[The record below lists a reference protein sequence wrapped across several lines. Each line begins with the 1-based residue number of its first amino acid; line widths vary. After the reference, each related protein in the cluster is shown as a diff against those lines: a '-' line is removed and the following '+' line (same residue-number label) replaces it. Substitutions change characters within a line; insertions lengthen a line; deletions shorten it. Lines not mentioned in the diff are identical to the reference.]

1 MVDLSVFYPFQA
13 RLVSGEGFPLAGTWC
28 RAACAAAAVAALAAG
43 CSSGGGSAAAGSNTM
58 SALSIGPAE
67 KTTLNVGMVP
77 AMDSA
82 GFFVA
87 LHEGLFAKE
96 GLTINYTPA
105 VSSDTVIGSQLQ
117 GQLDIT
123 GGNYVSYIQA
133 VAEKHDPFEVI
144 AEGSVMQQGSQ
155 VIFTMPK
162 SNIKT
167 LAGLKGHVLGVNAPE
182 NIDYLLDVSVLSEN
196 GVNMDSVKF
205 PAQPIP
211 FPDMAGELSS
221 GKIGA
226 ATMPEP
232 FASIAEQQLGAVT
245 LADLNQGAT
254 QEFPIEGYV
263 VTKAWAKAYPNTL
276 RRFLAALEQGQEIA
290 DTNRAAVE
298 QAFKTITGGAPD
310 GQVPSS
316 IAALMALNTYPIGI
330 DQARLQR
337 VADVMHQ
344 FGLLPNRFDVGDML
358 LPASDFDFAAFSSS

>member
-1 MVDLSVFYPFQA
+1 VASKWF
-13 RLVSGEGFPLAGTWC
+13 

-43 CSSGGGSAAAGSNTM
+43 CSSGGGSTAAGSNTM
-58 SALSIGPAE
+58 SSLSIGPAE
-67 KTTLNVGMVP
+67 KTTLNVGVVP

-82 GFFVA
+82 GFFIA
-87 LHEGLFAKE
+87 LHQGLFARE

-105 VSSDTVIGSQLQ
+105 VSSDTVIGSQLK

-133 VAEKHDPFEVI
+133 VADKHDPLEVV
-144 AEGSVMQQGSQ
+144 AEGSVMQQGAQ
-155 VIFTMPK
+155 VIFTMPR

-167 LAGLKGHVLGVNAPE
+167 LKDLQGKVLGVNAPQ
-182 NIDYLLDVSVLSEN
+182 NIDYLLDVSVLTEN
-196 GVNMDSVKF
+196 GISQNSVKF

-211 FPDMAGELSS
+211 FPNMAGELSS

-263 VTKAWAKAYPNTL
+263 VTKAWAQANPNTL
-276 RRFLAALEQGQEIA
+276 KRFLAALEQGQEIA

-298 QAFKTITGGAPD
+298 QAFETIKGGAPD

-316 IAALMALNTYPIGI
+316 IAAVMALDTYPIGV

-344 FGLLPNRFDVGDML
+344 FGLLPNRFDVGSML
-358 LPASDFDFAAFSSS
+358 LPASAFDFAAFSSS

>member
-1 MVDLSVFYPFQA
+1 
-13 RLVSGEGFPLAGTWC
+13 
-28 RAACAAAAVAALAAG
+28 
-43 CSSGGGSAAAGSNTM
+43 
-58 SALSIGPAE
+58 
-67 KTTLNVGMVP
+67 
-77 AMDSA
+77 
-82 GFFVA
+82 
-87 LHEGLFAKE
+87 
-96 GLTINYTPA
+96 
-105 VSSDTVIGSQLQ
+105 VIGSQLQ

-221 GKIGA
+221 GKIDA

-358 LPASDFDFAAFSSS
+358 LPASDFDYAAFSSS

>member
-1 MVDLSVFYPFQA
+1 M
-13 RLVSGEGFPLAGTWC
+13 GGTWF

-67 KTTLNVGMVP
+67 KTTLNVGVVP

-82 GFFVA
+82 GFFVS

-105 VSSDTVIGSQLQ
+105 VSSDTVIGAQLQ

-182 NIDYLLDVSVLSEN
+182 NIDYLLDVSVLPRTESTWTPSSSPRSQSLPRD
-196 GVNMDSVKF
+196 GR
-205 PAQPIP
+205 
-211 FPDMAGELSS
+211 ELSS
-221 GKIGA
+221 GKIDA

-263 VTKAWAKAYPNTL
+263 VTKAWAKANPNTL

-290 DTNRAAVE
+290 DTNRGAVE
-298 QAFKTITGGAPD
+298 QAFETIKGGAPD

-358 LPASDFDFAAFSSS
+358 MPASDFDFAAFSSS

>member
-133 VAEKHDPFEVI
+133 VAEKHD
-144 AEGSVMQQGSQ
+144 
-155 VIFTMPK
+155 
-162 SNIKT
+162 
-167 LAGLKGHVLGVNAPE
+167 
-182 NIDYLLDVSVLSEN
+182 YLLDVSVLSEN

-221 GKIGA
+221 GKIDA

-358 LPASDFDFAAFSSS
+358 LPASDFDYAAFSSS

>member
-1 MVDLSVFYPFQA
+1 
-13 RLVSGEGFPLAGTWC
+13 
-28 RAACAAAAVAALAAG
+28 
-43 CSSGGGSAAAGSNTM
+43 M

-67 KTTLNVGMVP
+67 KSTLNVSVVP

-82 GFFVA
+82 GFFIA
-87 LHEGLFAKE
+87 LHQGLFARE
-96 GLTINYTPA
+96 GLTIDYTPA
-105 VSSDTVIGSQLQ
+105 VSSETAVKSQLR

-123 GGNYVSYIQA
+123 GGNYVSYIQE
-133 VAEKHDPFEVI
+133 VAKNHAPIEVV
-144 AEGSVMQQGSQ
+144 AEGSVMQQGAQ

-167 LAGLKGHVLGVNAPE
+167 LKDLRGKVLGVNAPQ
-182 NIDYLLDVSVLSEN
+182 NIDYLLDVSVLTEN
-196 GVNMDSVKF
+196 GISPGTVTF
-205 PAQPIP
+205 PSRQIP
-211 FPDMAGELSS
+211 FPSMAGELSS
-221 GKIGA
+221 GKIDA

-276 RRFLAALEQGQEIA
+276 KRFLAALEQGQEIA
-290 DTNRAAVE
+290 DTNRGAVE
-298 QAFKTITGGAPD
+298 QAFETIKGGPPD
-310 GQVPSS
+310 GQVPSG
-316 IAALMALNTYPIGI
+316 IAAVMALDTYPIGV

-344 FGLLPNRFDVGDML
+344 FGLLPSRFNVGSMV
-358 LPASDFDFAAFSSS
+358 LPASAFDFAAFSSS

>member
-1 MVDLSVFYPFQA
+1 MNTRRWRGLLL
-13 RLVSGEGFPLAGTWC
+13 LVTSATL
-28 RAACAAAAVAALAAG
+28 VLVAG
-43 CSSGGGSAAAGSNTM
+43 CSGVGNAASPP
-58 SALSIGPAE
+58 SVE
-67 KTTLNVGMVP
+67 KPNLTVGVVP
-77 AMDSA
+77 AVDSA
-82 GFFVA
+82 GFFIA
-87 LHEGLFAKE
+87 LYQGLFKDQ
-96 GLTINYTPA
+96 GLIVTFEPVT
-105 VSSDTVIGSQLQ
+105 SSETAISDQVKKIY
-117 GQLDIT
+117 DIT

-133 VAEKHDPFEVI
+133 VAEKHDPLEVI

-167 LAGLKGHVLGVNAPE
+167 LAGLKGHVLGVNAPQ

-196 GVNMDSVKF
+196 GVNMNSVTF
-205 PAQPIP
+205 PSQPIP

-221 GKIGA
+221 GKIDA

-263 VTKAWAKAYPNTL
+263 VTKAWAKAHPNTL

-298 QAFKTITGGAPD
+298 QAFEIIKGGSPD
-310 GQVPSS
+310 GQVPAS
-316 IAALMALNTYPIGI
+316 IAALIALNTYPIGI

-358 LPASDFDFAAFSSS
+358 MPASDFDFAAFSSS